1 MEGGARCAQWGRGR
15 LQTTLTTTE
24 SARSNEP
31 PELTALPW
39 RGGEV
44 AGVGVDA
51 GSPARGGRPGARAGR
66 GSGRGWVSAG
76 TRRVPCLPRGVRQ
89 AAGSGALSRGSAK
102 GVRTSLSQSGKVVAG
117 RRPGPWPTSFLLSA
131 PRPPRGHP
139 TVHLLFTF
147 QKVRWRHQEVG
158 RRHASGKQTSV
169 PHPNPPVPGL
179 WPGSCHVTAPGT
191 TGPGNEVSFYSVSAL
206 LAKRTVAPNRI
217 SFLIN
222 KEERQRGCWVGEY
235 QFPPRGPSPSV
246 AMLPAVIVFVTGR
259 PRPHLLAAFPS
270 WKLQARALLISFTAE
285 FSRPRGQSGL

>member
-1 MEGGARCAQWGRGR
+1 MRGRGAEADAGGSQR
-15 LQTTLTTTE
+15 
-24 SARSNEP
+24 
-31 PELTALPW
+31 EL
-39 RGGEV
+39 
-44 AGVGVDA
+44 A
-51 GSPARGGRPGARAGR
+51 GSPACHAGCARLQAAEPFPEAQPKGCGRVSPKAGR
-66 GSGRGWVSAG
+66 SLRADAPAVAHLPPALRPSA
-76 TRRVPCLPRGVRQ
+76 
-89 AAGSGALSRGSAK
+89 
-102 GVRTSLSQSGKVVAG
+102 
-117 RRPGPWPTSFLLSA
+117 
-131 PRPPRGHP
+131 PRGHP

-158 RRHASGKQTSV
+158 RRHASGKQTSA
-169 PHPNPPVPGL
+169 PHPDPPVPGL